1 MMTKSKDDLTI
12 PTLHLNGS
20 GFENLNRDYRA
31 ALAKLREAREA
42 LPVPHGRDYYV
53 QDDGAFKRARAQFEA
68 QRRRIEEVEEEL
80 SGILLG
86 VIEQHRR

>member
-1 MMTKSKDDLTI
+1 MATKQIELTV

-20 GFENLNRDYRA
+20 GYDNLNPQYRG
-31 ALAKLREAREA
+31 ALEALRTARQA

-53 QDDGAFKRARAQFEA
+53 QEDGAFEKARAQFEA
-68 QRRRIEEVEEEL
+68 QLHKLEEVEEEL

-86 VIEQHRR
+86 ILEQRR

>member
-1 MMTKSKDDLTI
+1 MKKPTDLTV

-20 GFENLNRDYRA
+20 GYDNLNEQYRG
-31 ALAKLREAREA
+31 ALEKLQEARRA

-53 QDDGAFKRARAQFEA
+53 QEDGAYERARAQFEG
-68 QRRRIEEVEEEL
+68 QLRKLEEVEEEL

-86 VIEQHRR
+86 IMDQKRR

>member
-1 MMTKSKDDLTI
+1 MKSNTDLTI

-20 GFENLNRDYRA
+20 GYDNLYKDYRA
-31 ALAKLREAREA
+31 AIEAVQEARRA

-53 QDDGAFKRARAQFEA
+53 AEDGAFEKAREQFQA
-68 QRRRIEEVEEEL
+68 QRRKLDEIEEEL